1 MVGQVRLPKL
11 LAAGCLALAAEK
23 PCEAMDLEKPGLM
36 LLVAGFALIA
46 VGAALIPKLWARI
59 GAALIVVAIGCGAY
73 LYLVSDR
80 SEALASV
87 MPLAAVA
94 GVAAIVYARGP
105 EWAPY
110 AGLAALGQLLVLPP
124 PPIAELQ
131 LARWNDLM
139 LAHHGVLGT
148 VVQLAVGLA
157 LVAQGQAVSSEKSP
171 EAPATPSTIT
181 K

>member
-1 MVGQVRLPKL
+1 MVGAVRLPKL

-23 PCEAMDLEKPGLM
+23 PCEAMDMEKPALI

-46 VGAALIPKLWARI
+46 VGAALIPRLWARI
-59 GAALIVVAIGCGAY
+59 GAALIVVAILCGAY
-73 LYLVSDR
+73 LFLVSDR

-94 GVAAIVYARGP
+94 GVALIVYSRGP
-105 EWAPY
+105 EWAPF

-124 PPIAELQ
+124 APIFEFQLQ
-131 LARWNDLM
+131 RWNDLM

-148 VVQLAVGLA
+148 VVQLAVGTAVVLA
-157 LVAQGQAVSSEKSP
+157 S
-171 EAPATPSTIT
+171 I
-181 K
+181 